1 LYLSLTNIA
10 SSRLHVKRQAIYL
23 AKSCVHYLLMLS
35 FAVFFADE
43 AAVGIIRVEASDAA
57 AARHSWWPNPADG

>member
-1 LYLSLTNIA
+1 
-10 SSRLHVKRQAIYL
+10 L